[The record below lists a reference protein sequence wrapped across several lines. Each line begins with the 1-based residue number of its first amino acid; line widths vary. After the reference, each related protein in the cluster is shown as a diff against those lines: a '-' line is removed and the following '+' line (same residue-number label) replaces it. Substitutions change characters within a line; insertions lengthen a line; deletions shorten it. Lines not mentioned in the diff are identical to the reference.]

1 MKLFKLPD
9 LGEGLPDAEVREW
22 YVKVG
27 DEVKTDQPLVAME
40 TAKALVDVPAPFDG
54 KVEKLFGAPGDT
66 IETGQPLIGFEGE
79 DESEET
85 KKDAGT
91 VVGAIEEG
99 EAVLEESAIGV
110 APTKST
116 GKRIKATP
124 AVRMLAKQLGV
135 NLEDITP
142 EGEKI
147 TAEDVKRFA
156 TRGQT
161 TPPSAKGPSL
171 DGELTKLSNVRRAMV
186 LSMTQSH
193 QQIVPV
199 TMVDDADTHTWS
211 DNEDIS
217 LRIIRAIQAACETAP
232 IVNAYFDAEKMAYKQ
247 NETINL
253 GVAVDTPNG
262 LYVPVLKDIS
272 NRDDASLREQIN
284 RFKEQAKNHSL
295 PQEDLRGATI
305 MMSNYGTFSGRYAT
319 PLPVPPMVAIIG
331 IGRARDEVVAH
342 NGKPAVH
349 RIMPIAVSTDHRLVT
364 GGETGRCLKALID
377 ALEK

>member
-1 MKLFKLPD
+1 MKIFKLPD

-40 TAKALVDVPAPFDG
+40 TAKALVDVPASFDG
-54 KVEKLFGAPGDT
+54 KIEKLFGEPGDT

-79 DESEET
+79 GEEV
-85 KKDAGT
+85 KKDTGT

-110 APTKST
+110 AQSKTSD
-116 GKRIKATP
+116 KRIKVTP

-135 NLEDITP
+135 NLEEITP
-142 EGEKI
+142 AGDKI
-147 TAEDVKRFA
+147 TAEDVKRA
-156 TRGQT
+156 AANVKPAASSQ
-161 TPPSAKGPSL
+161 GPKI
-171 DGELTKLSNVRRAMV
+171 DGELTKLSNVRRAMM

-199 TMVDDADTHTWS
+199 TMVDDADINHWPQ
-211 DNEDIS
+211 DEDIS
-217 LRIIRAIQAACETAP
+217 VRIIRAIQAACEAVP
-232 IVNAYFDAEKMAYKQ
+232 IVNAFFDATQMGYKQ
-247 NETINL
+247 NDTINL
-253 GVAVDTPNG
+253 GVAVDTPSG
-262 LYVPVLKDIS
+262 LYVPVLKDIA

-284 RFKEQAKNHSL
+284 RFKQQAQDRSF
-295 PQEDLRGATI
+295 PQEELQGATI
-305 MMSNYGTFSGRYAT
+305 MMSNYGTFAGRYAS

-331 IGRARDEVVAH
+331 IGRTRDEVVAE
-342 NGKPAVH
+342 NGKPVVHQVMPLAVT
-349 RIMPIAVSTDHRLVT
+349 VDHRLIT
-364 GGETGRCLKALID
+364 GGETGRCLKALIE

>member
-1 MKLFKLPD
+1 MKIFKLPD

-54 KVEKLFGAPGDT
+54 KIEKLFGEPGDT

-79 DESEET
+79 AEEV
-85 KKDAGT
+85 KKDTGT

-110 APTKST
+110 AQSKTSD
-116 GKRIKATP
+116 KRIKVTP

-135 NLEDITP
+135 NLEEITP
-142 EGEKI
+142 AGDKI
-147 TAEDVKRFA
+147 TAEDVKRA
-156 TRGQT
+156 AANVKPAASSQ
-161 TPPSAKGPSL
+161 GPKI

-199 TMVDDADTHTWS
+199 TMVDDADINHWPQ
-211 DNEDIS
+211 DEDIS
-217 LRIIRAIQAACETAP
+217 VRIIRAIQAACEAVP
-232 IVNAYFDAEKMAYKQ
+232 IVNAFFDATQMGYKQ
-247 NETINL
+247 NDTINL
-253 GVAVDTPNG
+253 GVAVDTPSG
-262 LYVPVLKDIS
+262 LYVPVLKDIA

-284 RFKEQAKNHSL
+284 RFKQQAQDRSF
-295 PQEDLRGATI
+295 PQEELQGATI
-305 MMSNYGTFSGRYAT
+305 MMSNYGTFAGRYAS

-331 IGRARDEVVAH
+331 IGRARDEVVAE
-342 NGKPAVH
+342 NGKPVVH
-349 RIMPIAVSTDHRLVT
+349 RVMPLAVTVDHRLIT
-364 GGETGRCLKALID
+364 GGETGRCLKALIE

>member
-1 MKLFKLPD
+1 MKIFKLPD

-54 KVEKLFGAPGDT
+54 KIEKLFGEPGDT

-79 DESEET
+79 GDAEEI
-85 KKDAGT
+85 KKDTGT

-110 APTKST
+110 AQSKTSD
-116 GKRIKATP
+116 KRIKVTP

-135 NLEDITP
+135 NLEEITP
-142 EGEKI
+142 AGDKI
-147 TAEDVKRFA
+147 TAEDVKRA
-156 TRGQT
+156 AANVKPAASSQ
-161 TPPSAKGPSL
+161 GPKI

-199 TMVDDADTHTWS
+199 TMVDDADINHWPQ
-211 DNEDIS
+211 DEDIS
-217 LRIIRAIQAACETAP
+217 VRIIRAIQAACEAVP
-232 IVNAYFDAEKMAYKQ
+232 IVNAFFDATQMGYKQ
-247 NETINL
+247 NDTINL
-253 GVAVDTPNG
+253 GVAVDTPSG
-262 LYVPVLKDIS
+262 LYVPVLKDIA

-284 RFKEQAKNHSL
+284 RFKQQAQDRSF
-295 PQEDLRGATI
+295 PQEELQGATI
-305 MMSNYGTFSGRYAT
+305 MMSNYGTFAGRYAS

-331 IGRARDEVVAH
+331 IGRARDEVVAE
-342 NGKPAVH
+342 NGKPVVH
-349 RIMPIAVSTDHRLVT
+349 RVMPLAVTVDHRLIT
-364 GGETGRCLKALID
+364 GGETGRCLKALIE

>member
-1 MKLFKLPD
+1 MKIFKLPD

-54 KVEKLFGAPGDT
+54 KIEKLFGEPGDT

-79 DESEET
+79 GEAEEV
-85 KKDAGT
+85 KKDTGT

-110 APTKST
+110 VSSKTSD
-116 GKRIKATP
+116 KRIKVTP

-135 NLEDITP
+135 NLEEVTP
-142 EGEKI
+142 AGDKI
-147 TAEDVKRFA
+147 TAEDVKRA
-156 TRGQT
+156 AANVKPTASSQS
-161 TPPSAKGPSL
+161 PKI

-199 TMVDDADTHTWS
+199 TMVDDADINHWPQ
-211 DNEDIS
+211 DEDIS
-217 LRIIRAIQAACETAP
+217 VRIIRAIQAACEAVP
-232 IVNAYFDAEKMAYKQ
+232 IVNAFFDATQMGYKQ
-247 NETINL
+247 NDSINL
-253 GVAVDTPNG
+253 GIAVDTPSG
-262 LYVPVLKDIS
+262 LYVPVLKDIA
-272 NRDDASLREQIN
+272 NRDDASLREHIN
-284 RFKEQAKNHSL
+284 RFKQQAEDRSF
-295 PQEDLRGATI
+295 PQEDLHGATI
-305 MMSNYGTFSGRYAT
+305 MMSNYGTFAGRYAS

-331 IGRARDEVVAH
+331 IGRARDEVVAE
-342 NGKPAVH
+342 NGKPVVH
-349 RIMPIAVSTDHRLVT
+349 RIMPLAVTVDHRLIT
-364 GGETGRCLKALID
+364 GGETGRCLKALIE